1 MENYNYVKINK
12 GEARKRFDK
21 GETIY
26 LVGCN
31 VSSAVFYSDWSFI
44 KPVEIHKSQ
53 GLFLELLDSFI
64 YYNCNSETGIYP
76 HYYVKEEI

>member
-26 LVGCN
+26 LIGCN
-31 VSSAVFYSDWSFI
+31 VSSAIFYSDWSFI
-44 KPVEIHKSQ
+44 KPVERYTSRKDFS
-53 GLFLELLDSFI
+53 
-64 YYNCNSETGIYP
+64 
-76 HYYVKEEI
+76 